1 MPSSRY
7 SVRVFVAVLD
17 LRAVRKRRVDGAV
30 TVASQIDR
38 LVDALL
44 VVLPV
49 PRGHERDLDLLERA
63 GPVLLLLAFD
73 LDRQRFQRLLELL
86 EQEDGVHARAA
97 GEGAKQHLGRTHRLV
112 VAEHR
117 RLVDGGRMPGSGLD
131 VELDLVTRPARRRFC
146 HTRTIAAVPRILATL
161 RRWEDPLPQV

>member
-17 LRAVRKRRVDGAV
+17 LRSLRKRRVDGAV
-30 TVASQIDR
+30 TVARQIDR

-44 VVLPV
+44 IVLAV
-49 PRGHERDLDLLERA
+49 PRGDERDLDLLERA
-63 GPVLLLLAFD
+63 RPILLLLAFD

-97 GEGAKQHLGRTHRLV
+97 GERAQQHLGRAHRLV

-117 RLVDGGRMPGSGLD
+117 RLVDGCRVPGSGLD
-131 VELDLVTRPARRRFC
+131 VELDLVTRPASRRFS
-146 HTRTIAAVPRILATL
+146 HTRTIAAGAPYT
-161 RRWEDPLPQV
+161 RRVT